1 MTDFSTV
8 FIEGTP
14 RLALDRAGSGPLVF
28 FLHGIGGNRSN
39 WTAQIEALRHSF
51 HAVAWDARGY
61 GGSDD
66 YEGALDFG
74 DFARDALRV
83 LDRFGAERAH
93 LVGLSMGGR
102 IAQDFHARFP
112 DRVATLVLCD
122 TRADFQESM
131 TPGQRAEFIRLR
143 QTPLKAGKEPRD
155 IADALVESLV
165 APGADDRARRQL
177 WESIAALHKDSYLKT
192 IEASLS
198 FDRSAD
204 IDRIEVPTLL
214 LYGEHDR
221 LTPPA
226 IGRALHERIAGSEFV
241 EIEGAGHL
249 SNIERPEAFNAA
261 LLAFLGRH
269 RDRAVPN
276 LSPRTSRQRR
286 AGV

>member
-1 MTDFSTV
+1 MNVSTV

-14 RLALDRAGSGPLVF
+14 RLAADRAGSGPLVL

-39 WTAQIEALRHSF
+39 WTAQIEAVRDSF

-61 GGSDD
+61 GDSDD
-66 YEGALDFG
+66 YEGPLDFG

-83 LDRFGAERAH
+83 LDRFEAESAH

-122 TRADFQESM
+122 TMSGFRTSL
-131 TPGQRAEFIRLR
+131 TPEKRAEFVRLR
-143 QTPLKAGKEPRD
+143 QAPLKAGKEPRD

-165 APGADDRARRQL
+165 GPGAGDAARRRL
-177 WESIAALHKDSYLKT
+177 RDSIAALHKESYLKT
-192 IEASLS
+192 VEASLS
-198 FDRSAD
+198 FDRSAEL
-204 IDRIEVPTLL
+204 DRIAVPTLL

-221 LTPPA
+221 LTPPSL
-226 IGRALHERIAGSEFV
+226 GKALHERISGSEFAV
-241 EIEGAGHL
+241 IEDAGHL

-261 LLAFLGRH
+261 LLAFLAKH
-269 RDRAVPN
+269 RDRAVN
-276 LSPRTSRQRR
+276 R
-286 AGV
+286 

>member
-1 MTDFSTV
+1 
-8 FIEGTP
+8 
-14 RLALDRAGSGPLVF
+14 
-28 FLHGIGGNRSN
+28 
-39 WTAQIEALRHSF
+39 
-51 HAVAWDARGY
+51 
-61 GGSDD
+61 
-66 YEGALDFG
+66 
-74 DFARDALRV
+74 
-83 LDRFGAERAH
+83 
-93 LVGLSMGGR
+93 MGGR

-131 TPGQRAEFIRLR
+131 TPEQRAEFIRLR
-143 QTPLKAGKEPRD
+143 QAPLKAGKEPRD

-198 FDRSAD
+198 FDRSAE
-204 IDRIEVPTLL
+204 IDRISVPTLL
-214 LYGEHDR
+214 IYGEHDR

-226 IGRALHERIAGSEFV
+226 IGRALHERIAGSEFAV
-241 EIEGAGHL
+241 IEDAGHL

-261 LLAFLGRH
+261 LLAFLSTH
-269 RDRAVPN
+269 RDRAAPN

-286 AGV
+286 AGVQAVEVSPGIEGGAGPRTSASLHPG

>member
-28 FLHGIGGNRSN
+28 FLHGIGGNRTN
-39 WTAQIEALRHSF
+39 WTAQIEALRDSF

-83 LDRFGAERAH
+83 LDRFEAERAH

-131 TPGQRAEFIRLR
+131 TPEQRAEFIRLR
-143 QTPLKAGKEPRD
+143 QAPLKAGKEPRD

-198 FDRSAD
+198 FDRSAE
-204 IDRIEVPTLL
+204 IDRISVPTLL
-214 LYGEHDR
+214 IYGEHDR

-249 SNIERPEAFNAA
+249 TNIERPEAFNEA
-261 LLAFLGRH
+261 LLAFLARH
-269 RDRAVPN
+269 RDRAAAPFGGSKEN
-276 LSPRTSRQRR
+276 GS
-286 AGV
+286 GCE